1 MADWLKMNTRQSMLL
16 MILAVAVVF
25 GAFMVFKF
33 TAKFQEPAPTEVPRP
48 RGTIARV
55 VELMF
60 TNPSLLNDKAKR
72 EFWAAL
78 RRAGRQ
84 ERLKIIGFLW
94 AYNNLLKKYQVAFL
108 DDARA
113 SIKTGKPRLSKARA
127 DLEVMMIDLYK
138 GIDPRTAHLASK
150 IVEANRRIM
159 ALIAA
164 KKPVA
169 VQGRSF
175 LFTEDLINKL
185 KKSLPAENRR
195 RDALLKN
202 FLTPPPAD

>member
-25 GAFMVFKF
+25 GAFMVSKF
-33 TAKFQEPAPTEVPRP
+33 TAKFQKPAPTEIPRP
-48 RGTIARV
+48 KSTIARV
-55 VELMF
+55 VAILF
-60 TNPSLLNDKAKR
+60 TNPSLLNDQAKR

-78 RRAGRQ
+78 RKAGRQ

-113 SIKTGKPRLSKARA
+113 SLKTGRPRLSKARA
-127 DLEVMMIDLYK
+127 DLEVIMIELYQ
-138 GIDPRTAHLASK
+138 GIDPRTAPLAAK
-150 IVEANRRIM
+150 IVDTNRRIM
-159 ALIAA
+159 GLIAA
-164 KKPVA
+164 KKPVV
-169 VQGRSF
+169 VQGRSI
-175 LFTEDLINKL
+175 LFTPRLIDRL
-185 KKSLPAENRR
+185 RKSLPAENRR

-202 FLTPPPAD
+202 FLTQPAP